1 MRKKKENVPLYMKI
15 RIALSG
21 VLTLIWMYLI
31 FALEAKDTRDFLPD
45 DQNPLWV
52 VLTVAAM
59 VGSGALLLWGK
70 RGGTAADADP
80 VTLNPLVVTSC
91 AAQVRPGPGKGFKFV
106 TVALQ
111 NDLLRG
117 LEPAGWLPVLLDG
130 EACWV
135 REGDVQAAGAG
146 APPNT
151 MRVNA
156 GSASIRKGPDEDFD
170 AVRVAH
176 QGDTLLRAEA
186 DGWLPIL
193 QDGEV
198 YWVDK
203 NDVRRMDAD

>member
-1 MRKKKENVPLYMKI
+1 MRKQKKNVPLYMKI

>member
-1 MRKKKENVPLYMKI
+1 MRKQKENVPLYMKI

-198 YWVDK
+198 CWVDK

>member
-1 MRKKKENVPLYMKI
+1 M
-15 RIALSG
+15 
-21 VLTLIWMYLI
+21 
-31 FALEAKDTRDFLPD
+31 
-45 DQNPLWV
+45 V

>member
-1 MRKKKENVPLYMKI
+1 MRKQKENVPLYMKI

-80 VTLNPLVVTSC
+80 VTLNTLVVTSC

-135 REGDVQAAGAG
+135 RGGDVQAAGAG

>member
-1 MRKKKENVPLYMKI
+1 MRKQKENVPLYMKI

-130 EACWV
+130 
-135 REGDVQAAGAG
+135 GG
-146 APPNT
+146 
-151 MRVNA
+151 
-156 GSASIRKGPDEDFD
+156 
-170 AVRVAH
+170 
-176 QGDTLLRAEA
+176 
-186 DGWLPIL
+186 
-193 QDGEV
+193 
-198 YWVDK
+198 
-203 NDVRRMDAD
+203 

>member
-1 MRKKKENVPLYMKI
+1 MRKQKENVPLYMKI

-203 NDVRRMDAD
+203 NDVRQMDAD

>member
-1 MRKKKENVPLYMKI
+1 MRKQKENVPLYMKI

-91 AAQVRPGPGKGFKFV
+91 VAQVRPGPGKGFKFV

>member
-80 VTLNPLVVTSC
+80 VTLNTLVVTSC

-203 NDVRRMDAD
+203 NDVRQMDAD

>member
-1 MRKKKENVPLYMKI
+1 MRKQKKNVPLYMKI

-59 VGSGALLLWGK
+59 VGSGALLLWEK

>member
-80 VTLNPLVVTSC
+80 VTLNTLVVTSC

>member
-1 MRKKKENVPLYMKI
+1 MRKQKENVPLYMKI

-80 VTLNPLVVTSC
+80 VTLNTLVVTSC
-91 AAQVRPGPGKGFKFV
+91 AAQIRPGPGKGFKFV

>member
-1 MRKKKENVPLYMKI
+1 M
-15 RIALSG
+15 
-21 VLTLIWMYLI
+21 
-31 FALEAKDTRDFLPD
+31 
-45 DQNPLWV
+45 
-52 VLTVAAM
+52 
-59 VGSGALLLWGK
+59 
-70 RGGTAADADP
+70 DP
-80 VTLNPLVVTSC
+80 VTLNTLVVTSC

-117 LEPAGWLPVLLDG
+117 LEPTGWLPVLLDG
-130 EACWV
+130 EVCWV
-135 REGDVQAAGAG
+135 REGDVQAAGAE

-176 QGDTLLRAEA
+176 QGDTLLQAEA

>member
-1 MRKKKENVPLYMKI
+1 MRKQKENVPLYMKI

-80 VTLNPLVVTSC
+80 VTLNPLVVTRC

>member
-1 MRKKKENVPLYMKI
+1 MRKQKENVPLYMKI

-151 MRVNA
+151 RRVNA

-203 NDVRRMDAD
+203 DDVSRMDAD

>member
-1 MRKKKENVPLYMKI
+1 MRKQKENVPLYMKI

>member
-1 MRKKKENVPLYMKI
+1 MRKQKENVPLYMKI

-156 GSASIRKGPDEDFD
+156 GAASIRKGPDEDFD
-170 AVRVAH
+170 SVRVAH

>member
-1 MRKKKENVPLYMKI
+1 MRKQKENVPLYMKI

-80 VTLNPLVVTSC
+80 VTLNTLVVTSC

>member
-1 MRKKKENVPLYMKI
+1 MRKQKKNVPLYMKI

-117 LEPAGWLPVLLDG
+117 LEPAGWLAVLLDG

>member
-1 MRKKKENVPLYMKI
+1 MRKQKENVPLYMKI

-130 EACWV
+130 DACWV

-170 AVRVAH
+170 AVRVAR

>member
-1 MRKKKENVPLYMKI
+1 MRKQKENVLLYMKI